1 MKRLLPLVLALLLV
15 GGCTTRTIDAGGM
28 SAVGPQLSV
37 ERFLQAANARDL
49 EAMSRIFG
57 TAGGPI
63 GDTGSAFGCMFKKI
77 GSWIGLGDACLSA
90 QTVEL
95 RMNAIALILQH
106 DDYHLV
112 SDQFVAGRDDPT
124 TRVSTNIV
132 RGPETF
138 RDVGFLVVQA
148 SAGWLVESIELEKIT
163 AG

>member
-1 MKRLLPLVLALLLV
+1 MKHLLPLVLVLLLA

-49 EAMSRIFG
+49 QAMSRIFG
-57 TAGGPI
+57 TADGPI

-77 GSWIGLGDACLSA
+77 GSWIGLGDSCSSA
-90 QTVEL
+90 QAVEL
-95 RMNAIALILQH
+95 RMNAIALILRH
-106 DDYHLV
+106 DDYQIV

-124 TRVSTNIV
+124 TRVSTNVV
-132 RGPETF
+132 RGQETF

-148 SAGWLVESIELEKIT
+148 SPGWLVQSIELGKIT
-163 AG
+163 GG